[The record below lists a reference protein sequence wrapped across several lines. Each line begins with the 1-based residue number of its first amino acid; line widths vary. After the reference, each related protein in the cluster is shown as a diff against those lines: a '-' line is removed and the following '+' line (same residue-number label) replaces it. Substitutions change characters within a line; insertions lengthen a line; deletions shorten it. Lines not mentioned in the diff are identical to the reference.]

1 MASSGSVNTAIPGT
15 YILTYSHT
23 DTSSNIGSVSR
34 TVQVIPSVVTGS
46 GIVFTG
52 SIVVLSG
59 STASG
64 VVLNP

>member
-15 YILTYSHT
+15 YTLTYSHT
-23 DTSSNIGSVSR
+23 DTSSNTGSVSR
-34 TVQVIPSVVTGS
+34 MVQVISSVVTGS